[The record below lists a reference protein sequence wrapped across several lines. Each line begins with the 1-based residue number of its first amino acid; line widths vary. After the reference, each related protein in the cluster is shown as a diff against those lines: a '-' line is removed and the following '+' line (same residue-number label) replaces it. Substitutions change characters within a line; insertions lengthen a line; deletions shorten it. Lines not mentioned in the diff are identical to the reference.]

1 MGSLTIS
8 LLGTSFK
15 INAKEEEQYLQ
26 QLLNYYTGVIEK
38 LQSRLPDQGSLQTA
52 ILAGI
57 MISDELFTQKYSTTT
72 PVFSTEDTQLLSHVE
87 SITQKLIDSIN
98 QVL

>member
-1 MGSLTIS
+1 MGSLAIN

-15 INAKEEEQYLQ
+15 INAHEDDQYLQ
-26 QLLNYYTGVIEK
+26 QLLNYYSNIIEK
-38 LQSRLPDQGSLQTA
+38 LQSNLPNQEPLQTA

-57 MISDELFTQKYSTTT
+57 LISDELYKQKHSDTNHPVSAEHTQM
-72 PVFSTEDTQLLSHVE
+72 LSHVE
-87 SITQKLIDSIN
+87 DITRKLIDSIN

>member
-1 MGSLTIS
+1 MGSLTID

-15 INAKEEEQYLQ
+15 ISAHQDTQYLQ
-26 QLLNYYTGVIEK
+26 QLLSYYTEVVK
-38 LQSRLPDQGSLQTA
+38 SLQRNFPGQEPLQTA

-57 MISDELFTQKYSTTT
+57 MISDELYTQKYSS
-72 PVFSTEDTQLLSHVE
+72 VSSNNSQENNEVLSQVAH
-87 SITQKLIDSIN
+87 ITAKLIDSIN

>member
-1 MGSLTIS
+1 MGSLTID

-15 INAKEEEQYLQ
+15 INAHQDTQYLQ
-26 QLLNYYTGVIEK
+26 QLLSYYTEVVK
-38 LQSRLPDQGSLQTA
+38 SLQRNFPGQEPLQTA

-57 MISDELFTQKYSTTT
+57 MISDELYTQKYSS
-72 PVFSTEDTQLLSHVE
+72 VASNNSQENNEVLSQVAH
-87 SITQKLIDSIN
+87 ITAKLIDSIN

>member
-1 MGSLTIS
+1 MGSLTID

-15 INAKEEEQYLQ
+15 INAHQDSQYLQ
-26 QLLNYYTGVIEK
+26 QLLSYYTEVVKSLKQNFPG
-38 LQSRLPDQGSLQTA
+38 QDPLQTA

-57 MISDELFTQKYSTTT
+57 MISDELYSQKYSS
-72 PVFSTEDTQLLSHVE
+72 VSSNNSQENDEVLSQVE
-87 SITQKLIDSIN
+87 HITAKLIDSIN

>member
-1 MGSLTIS
+1 MGSLTID

-15 INAKEEEQYLQ
+15 INAHQDTQYLQ
-26 QLLNYYTGVIEK
+26 QLLSYYSEVVK
-38 LQSRLPDQGSLQTA
+38 SLQKNFPGQEPLQTA

-57 MISDELFTQKYSTTT
+57 MISDELYTQKYSTASSSNSQKNNEVLSQVAHITT
-72 PVFSTEDTQLLSHVE
+72 
-87 SITQKLIDSIN
+87 KLIDSIN

>member
-1 MGSLTIS
+1 MGSLTIN

-15 INAKEEEQYLQ
+15 INAHQDTQYLQ
-26 QLLNYYTGVIEK
+26 QLLSYYGEVVNS
-38 LQSRLPDQGSLQTA
+38 LQGSFPGQDPLQTA

-57 MISDELFTQKYSTTT
+57 MISDELYTQKYS
-72 PVFSTEDTQLLSHVE
+72 SAESELSKESSEVLSQVE
-87 SITQKLIDSIN
+87 HITARLIDSIN

>member
-1 MGSLTIS
+1 MGSLAIN

-15 INAKEEEQYLQ
+15 INAHEDDQYLQ
-26 QLLNYYTGVIEK
+26 QLLDYYSSIIGK
-38 LQSRLPDQGSLQTA
+38 LQSNLPNQEPLQTA

-57 MISDELFTQKYSTTT
+57 LISDELYSQKYSA
-72 PVFSTEDTQLLSHVE
+72 DTITASQEQNKILSHVE
-87 SITQKLIDSIN
+87 DITQKLIDSIN